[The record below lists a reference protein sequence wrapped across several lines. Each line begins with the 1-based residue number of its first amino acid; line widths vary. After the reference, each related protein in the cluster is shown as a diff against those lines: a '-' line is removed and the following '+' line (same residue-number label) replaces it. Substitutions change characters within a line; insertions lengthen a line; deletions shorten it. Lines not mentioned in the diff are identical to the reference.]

1 MVEHVARGAVE
12 QNEGIMDIGL
22 SGRDFHFELIEPC
35 ETVGPG
41 FEARQTVSAFG
52 QA

>member
-12 QNEGIMDIGL
+12 QNEGIVNIGR
-22 SGRDFHFELIEPC
+22 SGWDFHFELVEPC
-35 ETVGPG
+35 ETISPG